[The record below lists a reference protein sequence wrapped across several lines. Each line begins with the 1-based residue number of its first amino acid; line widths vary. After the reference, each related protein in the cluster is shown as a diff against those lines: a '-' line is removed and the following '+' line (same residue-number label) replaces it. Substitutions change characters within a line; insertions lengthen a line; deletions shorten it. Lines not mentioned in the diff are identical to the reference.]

1 MEQQKDTMAML
12 DLLIRPAF
20 CIKDGV
26 IVRINK
32 AAEGLALEHGTP
44 IADLL
49 ATGQEEYQEF
59 TDGCLYLTLTLSG
72 AVRSASVIRM
82 DGFDVFILEEGAE
95 QAELKAMAL
104 AAQSLREPLSGIMTV
119 ADSLFPAIESVG
131 SPALSEQ
138 VSRINRSLFQM
149 LRILGNM
156 SDADRYQNSPAY
168 HHEVRDITALFQDQ
182 FDRITSKVAQAGIDI
197 RFTNLNQ
204 SLYCQVDAE
213 KLERAV
219 YNIISNAIKF
229 TPEGGLIEATLVRR
243 GFKLYFTVQDSGRG
257 IPENLR
263 SSVYSRFL
271 RQPSLEDGRQG
282 IGLGMV
288 LIRAAATAHG
298 GTVLI
303 EQPAH
308 QGMRITMTL
317 SIRQNKN
324 GVLRSPI
331 LNVDYA
337 GEWDHSLIELSDS
350 LPAELYRQ
358 DSKS

>member
-32 AAEGLALEHGTP
+32 AAEGLTLELGTQ

-49 ATGQEEYQEF
+49 ATGQEEYLEF
-59 TDGCLYLTLTLSG
+59 TDGCLYLTLMLSG
-72 AVRSASVIRM
+72 ASRSASVIRM
-82 DGFDVFILEEGAE
+82 DGFDVFILEEDAE

-119 ADSLFPAIESVG
+119 ADSLFPAIENIND
-131 SPALSEQ
+131 PALSEQ
-138 VSRINRSLFQM
+138 VSRINRGLFQM

-156 SDADRYQNSPAY
+156 SDADRYQNSITS
-168 HHEVRDITALFQDQ
+168 HWETRDIAALFRDQ
-182 FDRITSKVAQAGIDI
+182 FDRITAKVSQTGINVH
-197 RFTNLNQ
+197 FTNLSQ
-204 SLYCQVDAE
+204 SIYCQVDAE

-219 YNIISNAIKF
+219 YNMISNAVKF
-229 TPEGGLIEATLVRR
+229 TPKGGTIEATLVCR
-243 GFKLYFTVQDSGRG
+243 GTKLYFTVQDSGRG

-263 SSVYSRFL
+263 SSIYCRFL
-271 RQPSLEDGRQG
+271 RQPTLEDGRHG

-303 EQPAH
+303 EQPAN

-317 SIRQNKN
+317 NIRQNKS
-324 GVLRSPI
+324 GTLRSPI
-331 LNVDYA
+331 LSVDYA

-350 LPAELYRQ
+350 LPAELYREEN
-358 DSKS
+358 KY

>member
-1 MEQQKDTMAML
+1 MEQQNNTMAML

-20 CIKDGV
+20 CTKDGV
-26 IVRINK
+26 IVRINN
-32 AAEGLALEHGTP
+32 AAEGLALELGTP
-44 IADLL
+44 IANLL
-49 ATGQEEYQEF
+49 ATGREEYQEF

-82 DGFDVFILEEGAE
+82 DGFDVFILEDDAE
-95 QAELKAMAL
+95 RSELKAMAL
-104 AAQSLREPLSGIMTV
+104 AAQNLREPLSGIMTV
-119 ADSLFPAIESVG
+119 ADRLFPAIESIND
-131 SPALSEQ
+131 PDLSEQ
-138 VSRINRSLFQM
+138 VSRINRGLFQM

-156 SDADRYQNSPAY
+156 SDADRYQNSAIY
-168 HHEVRDITALFQDQ
+168 YQETHDVTALFREQ
-182 FDRITSKVAQAGIDI
+182 FDRIIERVAHAGIDI

-204 SLYCQVDAE
+204 SIYCQVDQA

-219 YNIISNAIKF
+219 YNMISNAVKF
-229 TPEGGLIEATLVRR
+229 TPKGGVIEASLVRR

-271 RQPSLEDGRQG
+271 RQPALEDGRHG

-303 EQPAH
+303 EQPAE

-317 SIRQNKN
+317 SIRQRKN
-324 GVLRSPI
+324 GVFRSPV

-337 GEWDHSLIELSDS
+337 GEWNHSLVELSDS
-350 LPAELYRQ
+350 LPAELYREEN
-358 DSKS
+358 KH